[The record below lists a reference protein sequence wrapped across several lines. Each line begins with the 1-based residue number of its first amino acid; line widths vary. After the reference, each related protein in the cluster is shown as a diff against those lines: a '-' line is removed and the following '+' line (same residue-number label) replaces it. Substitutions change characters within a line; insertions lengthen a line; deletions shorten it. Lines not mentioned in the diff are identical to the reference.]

1 MAPDTLIAK
10 ARPSPCCRRL
20 RSVKEHRRRQI
31 DTMFGHLRVH
41 APRFEACA
49 CGRSAASSPVASL
62 FPHRTTPE
70 LRHLQVKL
78 GSKLSYK
85 QAADILNEF
94 LPDLSCF
101 NHATTRNRVL
111 AVGRKIEAETRA
123 EIAEKPTVATP
134 ADHMIVG
141 IDGAFVKAA
150 RTKINERIS
159 KSYSAGSTLGAVRG
173 RFSPRSAIS
182 MIWLAKGFARLFA
195 PLDVGRPPILRS
207 SPTARTPC
215 G

>member
-1 MAPDTLIAK
+1 M
-10 ARPSPCCRRL
+10 
-20 RSVKEHRRRQI
+20 
-31 DTMFGHLRVH
+31 
-41 APRFEACA
+41 
-49 CGRSAASSPVASL
+49 
-62 FPHRTTPE
+62 
-70 LRHLQVKL
+70 KL

-141 IDGAFVKAA
+141 IDGTFVKAA
-150 RTKINERIS
+150 RTKNQRKNFE

-182 MIWLAKGFARLFA
+182 MIWLAKGFAPGSSHRWTWA
-195 PLDVGRPPILRS
+195 GHQSYGPLRRRGRHAANGRS
-207 SPTARTPC
+207 VVSGAR
-215 G
+215 